1 MGTDM
6 MMPLILA
13 AAAANSAATDTA
25 ASGPMIALVAGEDG
39 SQCLPDRSLCL
50 DIPAVEDGDAAA
62 AVLRV
67 SSPGV
72 EEASLPLPDLGEAQ
86 TVTLWPRLIAGRN
99 EGAAPRYLVGI
110 LTGQSSMYSGG
121 GGSASQ
127 LHLLELDRRAAAP
140 ALGGEALVVPWEGS
154 LLIRACFSE
163 EDMKDRLEACHDE
176 YDFGA
181 TLAAAPAGRGV
192 FPTLSY
198 RAVATAFPRTSRR
211 SMDNSD
217 KPLKRADLVRAQD
230 PACTYDRVLRYDLAT
245 SRYEMDRPAPDCSDY
260 TTP

>member
-1 MGTDM
+1 M
-6 MMPLILA
+6 MLPLILA
-13 AAAANSAATDTA
+13 AVAAEPAAPATD
-25 ASGPMIALVAGEDG
+25 PMIALVAGEG
-39 SQCLPDRSLCL
+39 GGQCVPDRSLCL
-50 DIPAVEDGDAAA
+50 DIPAVEDGDATA
-62 AVLRV
+62 AVLRI

-72 EEASLPLPDLGEAQ
+72 DAASLPLPDLGEAQ
-86 TVTLWPRLIAGRN
+86 TVTLWPHLIAGGN

-127 LHLLELDRRAAAP
+127 LHLLELDGAPAAP

-181 TLAAAPAGRGV
+181 TLAAAPAGGAV

-211 SMDNSD
+211 STDNSE

-230 PACTYDRVLRYDLAT
+230 PACTYDRVLRYDSAA